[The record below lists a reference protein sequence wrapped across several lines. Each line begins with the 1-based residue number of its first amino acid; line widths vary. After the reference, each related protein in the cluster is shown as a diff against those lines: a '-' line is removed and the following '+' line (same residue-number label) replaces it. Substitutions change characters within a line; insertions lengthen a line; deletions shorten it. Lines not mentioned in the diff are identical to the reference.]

1 MPQQLY
7 NIRLTN
13 SNCGDRIANNQDM
26 DTIFAVLENPIRRK
40 ILEKLAEESHYPL
53 QLSKELN
60 ISQQAIMKH
69 LKVLEDNGLVV
80 SSEQKSTLGGP
91 PRKSYISNKRITLR
105 IDVGPNTYHSE
116 IFDYKELED
125 KKIKDVMNKERTD
138 IVVKYR
144 EDFKEKYSLKDPNE
158 KLKEYSTIIQSI
170 NKELEGI
177 KHQRAKLIS
186 LRENIIRESNRIIV
200 EYCNEYD
207 ERKILYYL
215 LTHQNRDLDTISEVM
230 EMRKK
235 VIEEIFRKLM
245 RQQLFFSDF
254 DEF

>member
-1 MPQQLY
+1 MCPQLY
-7 NIRLTN
+7 NTRLTN
-13 SNCGDRIANNQDM
+13 PICGDSIPYNQDL

-69 LKVLEDNGLVV
+69 LKVLEDNDLVV
-80 SSEQKSTLGGP
+80 SFEEKSTLGGP

-105 IDVGPNTYHSE
+105 IDVGPNTYNSE
-116 IFDYKELED
+116 LYDYKELEKKKIEID
-125 KKIKDVMNKERTD
+125 KKETSMDNVEKFKE
-138 IVVKYR
+138 
-144 EDFKEKYSLKDPNE
+144 EFKEKLKTKDPNE
-158 KLKEYSTIIQSI
+158 KLKGYSKIIQNI
-170 NKELEGI
+170 NQELNDI

-200 EYCNEYD
+200 ECCNEYD

-215 LTHQNRDLDTISEVM
+215 MTHQERDLDTISEVM

-235 VIEEIFRKLM
+235 VIEQIFRKLM
-245 RQQLFFSDF
+245 KQHLFFSDF
-254 DEF
+254 DDF

>member
-1 MPQQLY
+1 
-7 NIRLTN
+7 
-13 SNCGDRIANNQDM
+13 
-26 DTIFAVLENPIRRK
+26 
-40 ILEKLAEESHYPL
+40 LAEESHYPL

-69 LKVLEDNGLVV
+69 LKVLEDNDLVM
-80 SSEQKSTLGGP
+80 SFEEKSTLGGP

-105 IDVGPNTYHSE
+105 IDVGPNTYISE
-116 IFDYKELED
+116 IYDYKELED
-125 KKIKDVMNKERTD
+125 KKVEDEVRKEGKDSVETFK
-138 IVVKYR
+138 
-144 EDFKEKYSLKDPNE
+144 EDFKNKFRLKDPNE
-158 KLKEYSTIIQSI
+158 KLKEYSKIIQNI
-170 NKELEGI
+170 NIELDDI

-186 LRENIIRESNRIIV
+186 LRENIIMESNRIIA
-200 EYCNEYD
+200 ECCNEYD

-215 LTHQNRDLDTISEVM
+215 MTHQDRDLDTISEVM

-245 RQQLFFSDF
+245 RQHLFFSDF